1 MAPKKPK
8 KKKAVKA
15 AKQTAKKAAPRAIVA
30 APAADEDIEASVL
43 AIVAQLCGVP
53 SAEVG
58 GKPLSKLTAS
68 CDDKFRVR
76 VAGQLD
82 AKWSALN
89 PPFISDDIACSY
101 TVDTLTH
108 AVTIRLG

>member
-1 MAPKKPK
+1 MATKKSK
-8 KKKAVKA
+8 KKKASEP
-15 AKQTAKKAAPRAIVA
+15 AKKATPRAIVA

-43 AIVAQLCGVP
+43 AIVAQVCGVP

-82 AKWSALN
+82 AKWSTLKPSFDSN
-89 PPFISDDIACSY
+89 DISCAD
-101 TVDTLTH
+101 TVDTLT
-108 AVTIRLG
+108 AKVTTRLG